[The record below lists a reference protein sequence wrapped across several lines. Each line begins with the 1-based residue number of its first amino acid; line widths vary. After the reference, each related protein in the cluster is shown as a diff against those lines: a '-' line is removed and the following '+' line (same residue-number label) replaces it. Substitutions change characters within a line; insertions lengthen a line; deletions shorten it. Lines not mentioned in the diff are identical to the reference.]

1 MNTKSH
7 EHILVEIRNH
17 IAYVT
22 FNRPAA
28 LNALTLEMLITLR
41 QQFDEFTKDD
51 NIYAVVS
58 LGAGGKAYCAGG
70 DVRSLYNSVKGIG
83 ARTHEAFFQ
92 TEYTLNYQLHRFL
105 KNCGKPYIALMNG
118 IVMGGGMGV
127 AQGAAIRIVGERTKM
142 AMPETK
148 IGLFPDVGGTY
159 FLSRAT
165 DALGLYV
172 GLTSNVINGAD
183 ALYAKLADVYMTSD
197 AETNFLSVLDGHTWS
212 ANRLGDVVELVKS
225 FSTSPPPSPL
235 ATHAETIARHFAGKA
250 NVRKIVSALQRE
262 SNPAEAAWAAQI
274 ANDIQARSPTLL
286 EVTKRQIEHGHAMT
300 LADCLRLEYNMMMA
314 VFDHPDVGEGIRA
327 LAIDKDNQPKWQPQ
341 QLSAVAASMIDSFFT
356 PRFTKHNHP
365 LANLETEFG

>member
-1 MNTKSH
+1 MHATTQ
-7 EHILVEIRNH
+7 EPILVEIRNH

-41 QQFDEFTKDD
+41 QRFDEFTKDD
-51 NIYAVVS
+51 NIYAVIS

-70 DVRSLYNSVKGIG
+70 DVRGLYNSVRGIG
-83 ARTHEAFFQ
+83 ERSHEAFFQ
-92 TEYTLNYQLHRFL
+92 AEYTLNYQLHRFL

-127 AQGAAIRIVGERTKM
+127 AQGATMRIVGERTKM

-165 DALGLYV
+165 DALGLYL

-197 AETNFLSVLDGHTWS
+197 AEANFLSALDSHTWS
-212 ANRLGDVVELVKS
+212 ANKLGDVVQLVKS
-225 FSTSPPPSPL
+225 FSAAPPPSPL
-235 ATHAETIARHFAGKA
+235 EMHAATITRHFAGKT
-250 NVRKIVSALQRE
+250 NVRDIISALQQEANPTE
-262 SNPAEAAWAAQI
+262 SAWAKQI
-274 ANDIQARSPTLL
+274 ANDVQARSPTLL
-286 EVTKRQIEHGHAMT
+286 EVTKRQIEHGHTMT

-314 VFDHPDVGEGIRA
+314 VFDHPDVIEGIRA
-327 LAIDKDNQPKWQPQ
+327 LAIDKDNQPRWQPGH
-341 QLSAVAASMIDSFFT
+341 LEAVTFEMVEAFFT
-356 PRFTKHNHP
+356 PRFTKETHP
-365 LANLETEFG
+365 LANLETLFG